1 MMSAPQNFVLC
12 VNDVDPHMFVL
23 KDSLI
28 DSTTTNKMVEWKRK
42 FFLLK
47 LTEMVNCKTSTT
59 NVIQKERKKLV
70 L

>member
-1 MMSAPQNFVLC
+1 MMPAPQNFVLC

-28 DSTTTNKMVEWKRK
+28 DTTNKMVDWKRK

-47 LTEMVNCKTSTT
+47 LSEMANCKTSTT